1 MIIVL
6 NELIFGRKPNIIKN
20 VILEGCGR
28 GREMI

>member
-28 GREMI
+28 GAK